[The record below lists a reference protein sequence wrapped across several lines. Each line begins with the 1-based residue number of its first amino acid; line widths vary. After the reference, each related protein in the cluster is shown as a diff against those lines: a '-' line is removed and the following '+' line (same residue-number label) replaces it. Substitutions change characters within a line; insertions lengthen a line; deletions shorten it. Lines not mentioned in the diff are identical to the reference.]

1 MCWEGNHFHEL
12 LFPQKLQKLFNQVQR
27 RSPPVCLP
35 GGVPPHGET
44 IVCRSASH
52 PPLGFP
58 EVWIMPLLIRGGE
71 EESACPGH
79 PGKGVQLSPSP
90 PKTSISVKGDLS
102 STFQTSMYL

>member
-1 MCWEGNHFHEL
+1 MNYYFHR
-12 LFPQKLQKLFNQVQR
+12 N
-27 RSPPVCLP
+27 
-35 GGVPPHGET
+35 
-44 IVCRSASH
+44 CRSFLTRSSAEVHQSAYQAVFLH
-52 PPLGFP
+52 TGKLLSAVLHLIPPSGFP

-79 PGKGVQLSPSP
+79 PGKGVQLSPNS